1 MAMGMDM
8 GMMGDHAEPDA
19 DESGGPSD
27 MDADNFE
34 PKTDEEREA
43 MSALDPEAPMA
54 DRVASLLEAIRLC
67 SEKDYGAEESGV
79 KKKPGIDIAMVFG
92 GPKKKG

>member
-8 GMMGDHAEPDA
+8 GMMGGPEPDA
-19 DESGGPSD
+19 DEAGGPSD
-27 MDADNFE
+27 ADTDDFE

-43 MSALDPEAPMA
+43 KSALDDTAPMA

-67 SEKDYGAEESGV
+67 SEKDYGGKTPAA
-79 KKKPGIDIAMVFG
+79 KKPGIDLALIMG